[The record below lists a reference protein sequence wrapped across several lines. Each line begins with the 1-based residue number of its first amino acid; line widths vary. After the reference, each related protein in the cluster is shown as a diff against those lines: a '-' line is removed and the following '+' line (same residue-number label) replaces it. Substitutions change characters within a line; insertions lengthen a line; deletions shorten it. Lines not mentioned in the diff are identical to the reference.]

1 MNENNYRMNFDERK
15 QYAYDRAYEILDND
29 CDLFVEACEE
39 LDSYSGFL
47 GDDRCESM
55 DMIDEFFS
63 RPSELLDKMDDF
75 NYSDEYFYFTGYGNV
90 STCDDKYDHYSD
102 LYSIDE
108 VLDELIDNY
117 SHISISDSSLENILE
132 VLANEDFGIEED
144 WCYDEDMDEDDE
156 PEETDEEFTDRIDY
170 I

>member
-1 MNENNYRMNFDERK
+1 MNSENYRMDFDERK
-15 QYAYDRAYEILDND
+15 QYVYDRAHEILDND
-29 CDLFVEACEE
+29 SDLFVEACEE
-39 LDSYSGFL
+39 LDGYNGFL

-75 NYSDEYFYFTGYGNV
+75 NYSDEYFYFTSYGNV

-117 SHISISDSSLENILE
+117 SYISISDSSLENILE

-144 WCYDEDMDEDDE
+144 WEYDEDMDEDDE
-156 PEETDEEFTDRIDY
+156 PEETDEEFTDRIDE